1 MKQATEGI
9 RIIVFEWS
17 VSPSM
22 SHAFNQSVSESVSH
36 VSNQSFYNSE
46 LIETEQLNNHC

>member
-1 MKQATEGI
+1 MKQATEGV

-22 SHAFNQSVSESVSH
+22 NHAFNQSVSESISH
-36 VSNQSFYNSE
+36 VSNQSFYNS
-46 LIETEQLNNHC
+46 IH

>member
-9 RIIVFEWS
+9 RIIVHVFEWS

-36 VSNQSFYNSE
+36 VSNQSFYNS
-46 LIETEQLNNHC
+46 ID

>member
-36 VSNQSFYNSE
+36 VSNSHFITQ